1 MAAPQLTVQCKIVG
15 HASPR
20 WKSALTES
28 RRVGNNEVLSRRR
41 ADAVMNEF
49 KSDLTKELGKY
60 QLKFLENVSYAD
72 DAQPSDTAVIG
83 SEARGQRGRWCL
95 TNSIRYEHS
104 QPK

>member
-1 MAAPQLTVQCKIVG
+1 MAAPQLTVQCKIAG

-83 SEARGQRGRWCL
+83 SEAKGQRESLLSAGVTRQ
-95 TNSIRYEHS
+95 TMM
-104 QPK
+104 